1 MKLTN
6 EKDIERRSRLIYS
19 IYRPNFNLKRS
30 DIAKAAGYTPEYIS
44 RLISG
49 ERRISDEA
57 AKNLAVAL
65 NVRVEYLRAEDEY
78 MTHEDFSKIMEQADN
93 FASSINQATQDTGFL
108 YLDAHNVTTDQ
119 LWKIPPEEDI
129 LSFITTFSSNNERY
143 VVHIKEKKYIAITDD
158 EYKALCDDITDF
170 IQFKVQQLY
179 KNHIPKGIPDSIA

>member
-1 MKLTN
+1 MKLTS

-19 IYRPNFNLKRS
+19 IYRPNFNLKQS

-57 AKNLAVAL
+57 AKNLAIAL

-78 MTHEDFSKIMEQADN
+78 MTYEDFSKIMEQADN
-93 FASSINQATQDTGFL
+93 FASSINQATQDTGLL
-108 YLDAHNVTTDQ
+108 YLDAHNITTNQ
-119 LWKIPPEEDI
+119 LWKTTPEEDV
-129 LSFITTFSSNNERY
+129 LSFITSFSSHNERC
-143 VVHIKEKKYIAITDD
+143 VVHIKEKKYTTITDD

-179 KNHIPKGIPDSIA
+179 KKHTTKDIPDSVS